1 MNILSI
7 KLPKV
12 LDEKLTATAKKR
24 KKTKAALMLE
34 ALRKYLAE
42 QEVPPVSAYELAKDY
57 IGIIDDGPT
66 DLSTNKKYMEGYGQ
80 YATQSDS

>member
-1 MNILSI
+1 MQ
-7 KLPKV
+7 
-12 LDEKLTATAKKR
+12 E
-24 KKTKAALMLE
+24 
-34 ALRKYLAE
+34 YLAS
-42 QEVPPVSAYELAKDY
+42 QEVPTPVSVYDLAKDY